1 MPAVTGW
8 LFIYSFIR
16 PFACSLACPL
26 RGGNIPAVELQR
38 GLQRDLCGDVA
49 GVQRGGVFFFG
60 FVERVDVC
68 LVVLRVVELSLQVSL
83 FSPLFSFPLP
93 RDMANNDTNLHDSG

>member
-1 MPAVTGW
+1 MALTAAASAPLGGVPPPADLGARFSQKREW
-8 LFIYSFIR
+8 FRCPLSQAGYSFYSFVCLLAR
-16 PFACSLACPL
+16 SLAPL

-38 GLQRDLCGDVA
+38 GLQRNLCSDVT

-68 LVVLRVVELSLQVSL
+68 LVVL
-83 FSPLFSFPLP
+83 
-93 RDMANNDTNLHDSG
+93 